1 MNNKYIQ
8 QHSLSNI
15 INELKQNYYTY
26 NINLDNNSVNSLLN
40 NLFVP
45 ITKDTTFNLDTNK

>member
-8 QHSLSNI
+8 QHSLYNI